1 MPVVLATTFEST
13 LNTVFTDFVTDII
26 GTLPLLLSGLL
37 FLVLSY
43 ISIRVIRTII
53 RMSLTKIYGTDQELI
68 VDLIGV
74 IVSIFL
80 WFGAALGL
88 LQIIG
93 MGEIAASLGTAA
105 GFIGLGVAF
114 ALKNMI
120 ADTVAGVYL
129 LRDPDFNIG
138 DTVTTASVSGTI
150 TDIDLRKT
158 RIRTESNDLVVIAN
172 EDVEKKWTQTNRDTT
187 N

>member
-1 MPVVLATTFEST
+1 MSTVLATTFESKFEDVIT
-13 LNTVFTDFVTDII
+13 EFLTDII
-26 GTLPLLLSGLL
+26 GTLPHLLSGLL

-43 ISIRVIRTII
+43 ISIKLIRTII
-53 RMSLTKIYGTDQELI
+53 RISLTKIYGTNQELI
-68 VDLIGV
+68 VDLIDV
-74 IVSIFL
+74 IVGIFL

-114 ALKNMI
+114 ALKSMI

-150 TDIDLRKT
+150 TDINLRKT
-158 RIRTESNDLVVIAN
+158 RIRTETNDLVVIAN
-172 EDVEKKWTQTNRDTT
+172 EDVEKKWTQTNPDIA